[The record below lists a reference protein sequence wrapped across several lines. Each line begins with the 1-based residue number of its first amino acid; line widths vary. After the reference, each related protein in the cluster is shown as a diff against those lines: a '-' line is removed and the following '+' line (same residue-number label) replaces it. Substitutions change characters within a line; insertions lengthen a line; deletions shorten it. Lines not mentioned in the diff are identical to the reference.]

1 MNLYC
6 FQLDRIRK
14 SIDKKVFQVE
24 EKPKTYITTNTT
36 WKSRISKS
44 DLGKVVSYDNI
55 YLLED
60 DTEKV
65 KEIFSES
72 INAEIDY
79 NKKRVSYIEKDI
91 ASLEELRN
99 FLME

>member
-6 FQLDRIRK
+6 FQLDRYEK
-14 SIDKKVFQVE
+14 TIDKKVLQVE

-36 WKSRISKS
+36 WKSRISKT
-44 DLGKVVSYDNI
+44 DIGKVVSYNKI

-60 DTEKV
+60 DTEKA

-79 NKKRVSYIEKDI
+79 NKKRISYIEKDI
-91 ASLEELRN
+91 AGLEELRD